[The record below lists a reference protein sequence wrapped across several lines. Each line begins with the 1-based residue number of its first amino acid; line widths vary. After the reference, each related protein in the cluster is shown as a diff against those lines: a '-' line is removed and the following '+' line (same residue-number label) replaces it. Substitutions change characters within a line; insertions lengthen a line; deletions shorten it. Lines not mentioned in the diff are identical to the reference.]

1 MANPPALTSL
11 SQTAVVVS
19 SERAIGGVKVPLG
32 LMANMWGSRGWGV
45 VNRLGA
51 DSSPSKDHNTTMSP
65 LASPKSPPRTSQDD
79 VGVMDHAVGPSVA
92 VDKLEDSRLV
102 AEDDVEEGFGADGEV
117 AGQESLHAYV
127 HVVNCYPGISAGIR
141 GRLTLWRI
149 VDGLRRQLT
158 A

>member
-1 MANPPALTSL
+1 MRYHDLRQGHKSL
-11 SQTAVVVS
+11 GIWELVREFPVRNGVEEVIVVDLDGLFVS
-19 SERAIGGVKVPLG
+19 GGSGGRGEEAVKVEIRPFEP
-32 LMANMWGSRGWGV
+32 GS
-45 VNRLGA
+45 L
-51 DSSPSKDHNTTMSP
+51 
-65 LASPKSPPRTSQDD
+65 
-79 VGVMDHAVGPSVA
+79 DHAVGPSVA